1 MLPDVSAAKL
11 SFGDAPAAAAFLA
24 VSEIKG
30 HQFHGFNLCSV

>member
-11 SFGDAPAAAAFLA
+11 SFGDAPAAAFLA